1 MEQILKQLIAS
12 NSRRFTWA
20 NHLNPELGEE
30 TLGFVMDVFP
40 NWARSEEASHGMLMS
55 GNIAVSQWFDE
66 HSVPMVAELLTD
78 TNFQTSAGTDDMTD
92 KNPIA
97 KTLAYIERHDLT
109 TKITLNENNT
119 INIPDDLVETT
130 AAMDAGLTMDQV
142 KKFEKAK
149 GELLPAV
156 THVAG
161 QLSGTAFKA
170 DPNLTETGFSYSIG
184 TGVKVSGVFNRD
196 AKDHTVVVVETT
208 HRSAE
213 FNRVVAGLNTMFDDI
228 NN

>member
-1 MEQILKQLIAS
+1 MPPLLKTLTDS
-12 NSRRFTWA
+12 NTRRFTWA
-20 NHLNPELGEE
+20 NHLNPAWGEYALGE
-30 TLGFVMDVFP
+30 TLDVFQ
-40 NWARSEEASHGMLMS
+40 NWARGETASPEYLMS
-55 GNIAVSQWFDE
+55 GNIMMSQWFDE
-66 HSVPMVAELLTD
+66 QSVPMVAELLTD

-97 KTLAYIERHDLT
+97 KTLAYIERHGLT
-109 TKITLNENNT
+109 DKITLNENNT
-119 INIPDDLVETT
+119 IHIPDDLVETT
-130 AAMDAGLTMDQV
+130 AAMDAGITLDQI
-142 KKFEKAK
+142 KKFDKAK

-184 TGVKVSGVFNRD
+184 TGVKVSGIFNRD

-213 FNRVVAGLNTMFDDI
+213 FNRVVTGLNAMFDDI
-228 NN
+228 NS

>member
-1 MEQILKQLIAS
+1 MDPLLNQLINS
-12 NSRRFTWA
+12 NSRRFAWA
-20 NHLNPELGEE
+20 NRLNPVLGEDA
-30 TLGFVMDVFP
+30 LGFVLDVLP
-40 NWARSEEASHGMLMS
+40 YWVRCEQPAVGELMA
-55 GNIAVSQWFDE
+55 GNIAISQWFDE

-92 KNPIA
+92 KSPIA
-97 KTLAYIERHDLT
+97 KTLAYIERHGLT
-109 TKITLNENNT
+109 DKIKLNENNT
-119 INIPDDLVETT
+119 IHIPDDLVETT
-130 AAMDAGLTMDQV
+130 AAMDAGITLDQI
-142 KKFEKAK
+142 KKFDKAK

-161 QLSGTAFKA
+161 QLSGDAFKA

-213 FNRVVAGLNTMFDDI
+213 FNRVVTGLNAMFDDI